1 MKRHKAGVIY
11 RKNKKASK
19 TFKCTCT
26 VKNIKY
32 LPEQNIDSLF
42 TQDYLGSVLNKN
54 NKNLG
59 ELNSQYQG
67 KSLIF
72 LKLCCYEYESAGK
85 KY

>member
-42 TQDYLGSVLNKN
+42 T
-54 NKNLG
+54 
-59 ELNSQYQG
+59 
-67 KSLIF
+67 
-72 LKLCCYEYESAGK
+72 
-85 KY
+85 